1 MHLDDL
7 CHYEMTAL
15 LRFGVHEDPDERHGI
30 YYSTTRW
37 YHPICFGQAFGDN
50 PACRQ
55 VENIENNAGLSGTAL
70 RNKLDEIFGSN
81 SSESSESESSSNES
95 SSSEDS
101 SSDSSSSTD
110 LQIVEGGQRTFV
122 VEGINFRARVNRLE
136 NLTVRQLKLYCTENE
151 IQVPSSMRKAALAAM
166 IRRDITQHIR

>member
-1 MHLDDL
+1 MVAIHLDDL
-7 CHYEMTAL
+7 CHYGMIAL

-81 SSESSESESSSNES
+81 SSESSDDDSSSNES
-95 SSSEDS
+95 TSSE
-101 SSDSSSSTD
+101 DSSSSTD
-110 LQIVEGGQRTFV
+110 LQIVQGGQRMFV
-122 VEGINFRARVNRLE
+122 VDGINFRARVNRLE

-151 IQVPSSMRKAALAAM
+151 IDVPSSMRKAALAAM
-166 IRRDITQHIR
+166 IRRDITRHIR